1 VLNFS
6 DRLIEAIKKR
16 NSVLVAGIDTT
27 IENIPDYFIKKNYDN
42 EKNEIENLK
51 YILFEYNRRIIDAIE
66 ENIVG
71 VKFQAAFFEQYSY
84 HGIEVLHK
92 LIQYAQHKKLIVIFD
107 GKRNDISSSAKG
119 YSNAYIGE
127 TALFDKKIKFFDCDA
142 ITVNPYLG
150 EDGIKPFVEDCERY
164 KKGLFVLVKTSNP
177 SSKDFQDLIVDSKY
191 LFEKVAE
198 KVHEWGTS
206 CKGKHGYSD
215 IGAVVGATQPQAAK
229 KIRSILPDSFLLIPG
244 IGVQGGKV
252 EDLKYFLDKNKMGII
267 VNSSRDIIYAYKSH
281 IHSDFEKSSFI
292 ASKNLKESIN
302 SVIS

>member
-1 VLNFS
+1 MLNFS
-6 DRLIEAIKKR
+6 DRLFDTIKKK
-16 NSVLVAGIDTT
+16 NSVLVAGIDTS
-27 IENIPDYFIKKNYDN
+27 IENIPDYFIKKYYDKD
-42 EKNEIENLK
+42 KNETENLK

-84 HGIEVLHK
+84 HGVEVLHK
-92 LIQYAQHKKLIVIFD
+92 LILYAKNKKLIVIFD

-127 TALFDKKIKFFDCDA
+127 TVVFDKKIKFFDCDA
-142 ITVNPYLG
+142 ITVNPYIG

-177 SSKDFQDLIVDSKY
+177 SSKDFQDLSIDSKY

-198 KVHEWGTS
+198 KVHEWGAG
-206 CKGKHGYSD
+206 CKGKYGYSD
-215 IGAVVGATQPQAAK
+215 IGAVVGATQPDAAK
-229 KIRSILPDSFLLIPG
+229 LVRSILPDSFLLIPG
-244 IGVQGGKV
+244 VGVQGGKV
-252 EDLKYFLDKNKMGII
+252 EDLKYFLDKNKLGII
-267 VNSSRDIIYAYKSH
+267 VNSSRDIIYAYKNH

-302 SVIS
+302 NAIA